1 MIYRVQL
8 SKTYLIPVVIALIVF
23 ALAYEFLNFKQI
35 DMLQKNLSCSVIRLH
50 VIANSNSEEDQEL
63 KTYVRNTLVQ
73 YLSKNLDF
81 TKSKYEVLKQIS
93 KKKIQIEQY
102 IEQSLREKGKNWD
115 VKITV
120 GRDLFPNRIYSNFL
134 FPSGIYDCVKVVIG
148 KGKGRN
154 WWCVIFPPLCIVDE
168 AKLELPAEAKQEL
181 KNSLTKK
188 EYLVATTYGSVD
200 KMPVKLRLKIYEILK
215 TKFYKE
221 AWFKRIFRNI

>member
-1 MIYRVQL
+1 MIYRVRL
-8 SKTYLIPVVIALIVF
+8 SKAYLVPAILALLVF

-35 DMLQKNLSCSVIRLH
+35 NMLQKDLSCSVIRLH
-50 VIANSNSEEDQEL
+50 VIANSNSREDQEL

-81 TKSKYEVLKQIS
+81 TKSKYEVLKQIG
-93 KKKIQIEQY
+93 KKKVQIEQY
-102 IEQSLREKGKNWD
+102 IEQSLREKGKNRD

-120 GRDLFPNRIYSNFL
+120 GRDLFPNRVYSNFL

-148 KGKGRN
+148 EGKGRN

-188 EYLVATTYGSVD
+188 EYLIATSYSSID